1 MKFTFVKCI
10 NNDQIIIHKWMN
22 LAKKKVY
29 KKTNQTFILCDILH
43 DITQT
48 IRTRPFS

>member
-22 LAKKKVY
+22 LAKKKLY
-29 KKTNQTFILCDILH
+29 KKNESDIY
-43 DITQT
+43 
-48 IRTRPFS
+48 FM